1 MMQRHYEQKDKSR
14 LEFPSTLAQK
24 QILIYQILAFLRA
37 LSSQNI
43 IFLGNHY
50 RRAIYLKIIS
60 TQTSN
65 VSLIPILN

>member
-43 IFLGNHY
+43 IFLGN
-50 RRAIYLKIIS
+50 RYLS
-60 TQTSN
+60 
-65 VSLIPILN
+65 